1 MEGPAVSLPVLT
13 QTRKG
18 WADFG
23 YRPYGPGSDLQF
35 IAGSHALSGLGLL
48 LTVPVRQTQ
57 GQALRSSLDAIG
69 TYEAPCSPGPE
80 MLSGGVLPL
89 DLLDARTDSWIK
101 AQKAGA
107 PPSKL
112 KLYQQV
118 AGINKV

>member
-1 MEGPAVSLPVLT
+1 MEGPAVSLQFSHRLSRAGLILAT
-13 QTRKG
+13 
-18 WADFG
+18 
-23 YRPYGPGSDLQF
+23 GPT
-35 IAGSHALSGLGLL
+35 GLGPICGPL
-48 LTVPVRQTQ
+48 PVVTRPLRSWATLSRPRSTNS

-107 PPSKL
+107 PPS
-112 KLYQQV
+112 
-118 AGINKV
+118 N